1 MADVKF
7 YIIIPTYN
15 RVEKL
20 KKAIK
25 SVLNQTYQ
33 NFHIIIIDD
42 HSENKN
48 SLKIQ
53 EFIKGNNKISYNY
66 LLENKGHAHARN
78 YGLKQIIEQNV

>member
-33 NFHIIIIDD
+33 NFHIIIIDN

-48 SLKIQ
+48 ILKIQ
-53 EFIKGNNKISYNY
+53 
-66 LLENKGHAHARN
+66 
-78 YGLKQIIEQNV
+78 